1 MNIIDRRDFLVR
13 AAALAGAS
21 LLPFSN
27 FAQAEPPPEVGRIR
41 IAKIPAICLAP
52 EYLAE
57 EMLKLEGF
65 TQVEFPELNRLD
77 SHALLLENVA
87 DISVATPPDLL
98 PLWGTDRGRGIV
110 ALAPIH
116 GGCYELFARDPESS
130 VRDLK
135 GNRGQTTIIQ
145 GQ

>member
-1 MNIIDRRDFLVR
+1 MNILDRRDFLVR

-57 EMLKLEGF
+57 EMLKLDNPLPCAKRGGRAGWGLASEGR
-65 TQVEFPELNRLD
+65 ESLLNSRA
-77 SHALLLENVA
+77 SR
-87 DISVATPPDLL
+87 T
-98 PLWGTDRGRGIV
+98 
-110 ALAPIH
+110 
-116 GGCYELFARDPESS
+116 
-130 VRDLK
+130 
-135 GNRGQTTIIQ
+135 NRTKIT
-145 GQ
+145 